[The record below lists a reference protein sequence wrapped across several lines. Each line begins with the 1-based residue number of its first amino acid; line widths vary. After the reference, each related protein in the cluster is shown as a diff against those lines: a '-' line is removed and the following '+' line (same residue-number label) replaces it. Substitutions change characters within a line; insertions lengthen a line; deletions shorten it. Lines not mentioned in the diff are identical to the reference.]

1 MSAEHLATASAAG
14 AEATPS
20 LPAGGGLGFKG
31 FGAKLLGSRIG
42 PYIGVGTV
50 LVALLVVEAITQGNF
65 YGSGNVTNLMRQ
77 MAVPL
82 ILGGAM
88 TLALLT
94 GGVDLSIG
102 SSLALSAT
110 VYAKLYEAGAP
121 PILSFLACLLF
132 GLVVGFLINGFL
144 IGRLNMSFFVVT
156 LGTLSLYR
164 GVVYLWTNLKTI
176 DMYEDKFTSSL
187 GNDTIL
193 GGKVPLAFLFAV
205 GVVLLL
211 YVMLKFTT
219 FGRQIYA
226 VGGNREAARLSG
238 VRTDWVIAAVYA
250 ITGLCAA
257 FAAVLMIGRT
267 ASVDPNI
274 GESMELQAAAAVL
287 LGGVALSGGNGS
299 IWGAVLGVVFLGIL
313 ENALSLAGASASWQL
328 IVTGLILV
336 IAVYLDRVRARL
348 HQH

>member
-1 MSAEHLATASAAG
+1 MSEQMATVPGGKALPAAPAGQGAGLRRAG
-14 AEATPS
+14 ARIM
-20 LPAGGGLGFKG
+20 
-31 FGAKLLGSRIG
+31 GSRIG
-42 PYIGVGTV
+42 PFIGVGTV
-50 LVALLVVEAITQGNF
+50 LVALLLVEAITQGNF
-65 YGSGNVTNLMRQ
+65 YGSANLTNLMRA

-102 SSLALSAT
+102 SSLGLSAT

-121 PILSFLACLLF
+121 PILSLIACLAF
-132 GLVVGFLINGFL
+132 GLVVGFAINGFL

-176 DMYEDKFTSSL
+176 DMYEDKFTGGL

-193 GGKVPLAFLFAV
+193 GGKVPVAFLIGVAV
-205 GVVLLL
+205 VVVLYL
-211 YVMLKFTT
+211 MLRFTT

-226 VGGNREAARLSG
+226 VGGNKEAARLSG

-257 FAAVLMIGRT
+257 IAAVLMIGRT

-299 IWGAVLGVVFLGIL
+299 IWGAVLGVVFLGVL

-348 HQH
+348 HRQ